1 MTEASIVILF
11 RSPRDVRRQLRHPPR
26 LPVRPHHPGV
36 RPPQVNAQ
44 LGISIDCAEILKIWK
59 LVDDL
64 LKRPNTKGVLGIHQL
79 TNKIH

>member
-1 MTEASIVILF
+1 MNKNRVCYTLWIPAKRKWES
-11 RSPRDVRRQLRHPPR
+11 R
-26 LPVRPHHPGV
+26 PVKLNSSERMSHEKNKEELV
-36 RPPQVNAQ
+36 
-44 LGISIDCAEILKIWK
+44 GISIDCAEILKIWK

>member
-1 MTEASIVILF
+1 MKINMEK
-11 RSPRDVRRQLRHPPR
+11 VRFVEPKT
-26 LPVRPHHPGV
+26 GDCFS
-36 RPPQVNAQ
+36 
-44 LGISIDCAEILKIWK
+44 GISIDCAEILKFWK

>member
-1 MTEASIVILF
+1 MILETLETGMLTATAHTLEQ
-11 RSPRDVRRQLRHPPR
+11 DVVQTCC
-26 LPVRPHHPGV
+26 
-36 RPPQVNAQ
+36 QKTY
-44 LGISIDCAEILKIWK
+44 GISIDCAEILKIWK

>member
-1 MTEASIVILF
+1 MEEI
-11 RSPRDVRRQLRHPPR
+11 
-26 LPVRPHHPGV
+26 
-36 RPPQVNAQ
+36 
-44 LGISIDCAEILKIWK
+44 GISIDCAEILKIWK

>member
-1 MTEASIVILF
+1 MQSCALPSKKKIDVVKLNSAKASVTQIL
-11 RSPRDVRRQLRHPPR
+11 LYI
-26 LPVRPHHPGV
+26 
-36 RPPQVNAQ
+36 
-44 LGISIDCAEILKIWK
+44 LGISIDCAEILKFWK

>member
-1 MTEASIVILF
+1 MHKLF
-11 RSPRDVRRQLRHPPR
+11 RISVVCPRGVPR
-26 LPVRPHHPGV
+26 PAQSRAPGD
-36 RPPQVNAQ
+36 
-44 LGISIDCAEILKIWK
+44 GISIDCAEILKIWK

>member
-1 MTEASIVILF
+1 MGRLAAEAMSTAEVVVQKIFDYVQYLVE
-11 RSPRDVRRQLRHPPR
+11 SLS
-26 LPVRPHHPGV
+26 
-36 RPPQVNAQ
+36 
-44 LGISIDCAEILKIWK
+44 GISIDCAEILKIWK